1 MKETNRVVKMAQAGK
16 DEPLRFTRLTDD
28 PSKLLL
34 LVYHDAAWANVQP
47 DPVVEPH
54 EADDAQGQGV
64 YSQLGHVMLMTTRD
78 ALEGVRCPS
87 MVVGWKSQ
95 ACPRVCRSTFA
106 AAGALR
112 PGVATTRE
120 EMSRDLFPI
129 VSVTDC
135 KSLYDNVHRVGGPRA
150 PTEKAPPSRFD
161 CFKAHGQRRIPEVGP
176 RTTWCKDPSL
186 GAN

>member
-1 MKETNRVVKMAQAGK
+1 
-16 DEPLRFTRLTDD
+16 
-28 PSKLLL
+28 
-34 LVYHDAAWANVQP
+34 
-47 DPVVEPH
+47 
-54 EADDAQGQGV
+54 
-64 YSQLGHVMLMTTRD
+64 MTTRD

-106 AAGALR
+106 AETMAALGGWEDALAFRAYVAGALR

-161 CFKAHGQRRIPEVGP
+161 CFEAHGQRRIPEVGP